1 LTLRKYWA
9 NILGRIYPV
18 NSIVD
23 LSVVIIANLTNLLLA
38 VMFLFRG
45 RGRPKI
51 GSAFGWGA
59 VVLGIPLLA
68 AAVLNALGARPWWA
82 FVLPGLLVL
91 YDVVEFILDHLLKFD
106 FRNSRWLGPYLGLYY
121 LALMGMIGYT
131 FAVGKLYGFVT
142 LVTYFINLAATAWS
156 FARVRHG

>member
-1 LTLRKYWA
+1 M
-9 NILGRIYPV
+9 
-18 NSIVD
+18 NSILSFRIID
-23 LSVVIIANLTNLLLA
+23 LSVFVIANLSNLLLA
-38 VMFLFRG
+38 VMFLLRS
-45 RGRPKI
+45 RGRPKV

-68 AAVLNALGARPWWA
+68 SVVLNALGVRPWWA

-91 YDVVEFILDHLLKFD
+91 YDAVEFLFDYVLKFD
-106 FRNSRWLGPYLGLYY
+106 FRHSGWLGPYLGLYY

-131 FAVGKLYGFVT
+131 FAVGKPYGFVT

-156 FARVRHG
+156 YARVQHG